1 MKIALMSKVFF
12 LLQAAKERGRAGRGE
27 GIHYYSYK
35 LSFSL
40 CGLKVSTFSNDC
52 KFLIA
57 LSVILIY
64 SLTVLLDF
72 WDLNS
77 VLPSLQYG
85 R

>member
-1 MKIALMSKVFF
+1 MF

-52 KFLIA
+52 KFSAIVSGKQSSIFIVVA
-57 LSVILIY
+57 QFVILKVNQCNAVRVSFGI
-64 SLTVLLDF
+64 
-72 WDLNS
+72 
-77 VLPSLQYG
+77 
-85 R
+85 